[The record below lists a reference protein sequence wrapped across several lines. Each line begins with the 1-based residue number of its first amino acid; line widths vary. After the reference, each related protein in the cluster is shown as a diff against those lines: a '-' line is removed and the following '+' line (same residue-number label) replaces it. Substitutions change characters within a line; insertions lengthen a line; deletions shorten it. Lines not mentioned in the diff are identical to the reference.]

1 MDNIFHRIPLPLMF
15 SSAPQHAPSQSVED
29 EDGLR
34 WRLCAGAAVFNS
46 KNEILIGER
55 IGKPGSWQTPQG
67 GVDGGSKMESV
78 TTAAI
83 RELYEEVGL
92 ENGKHVVVETT
103 DEPIK
108 CRYKTG
114 GTGSWLEKEGFAGQ
128 ELNFV
133 IFRCADAEL
142 EKHPSLVCK
151 LFGLNGEKP
160 EFSAVRW
167 EKLDWV
173 VDNVWEKKSRPYQ
186 VLKEACVPIMKRWEE
201 SNLDLSGRWSRDS
214 TRGLHYPLGDFVET
228 YEGASTLFG
237 DGGVVKR
244 CCMYLA
250 EEDADDRIAHPVNNG
265 MSLADIKD
273 PKVGVLLLNLGG
285 PETGEDVEG
294 FLYNLFADPD
304 IIRLPPLLAPLQSL
318 VALLIS
324 KRRAP
329 KSREAYDSIGGG
341 SPILQYT
348 RAQADLMVKS
358 LKERYGIEAKTYIG
372 MRYWYPFTEE
382 ALDKIR
388 EDGINALVILP
399 LYPQFSI
406 STSGSSLRVLQEE
419 FAKKSDLYGPQKMF
433 HTVIPSWY
441 DRPGYVKSVANLIKE
456 ELDSFTPQEIEEG
469 TSEKQPIP
477 KHVLFSAH
485 GVPASYI
492 EAGDPYKAQIEDCVD
507 RIRALLPSEDEGVKV
522 HLSFQSRVGP
532 VEWLRPYTDDVLP
545 SLGEQGV
552 KNLVVVPISFV
563 SEHIETLEEIDI
575 EYRELALESGI
586 TNWRR
591 SPALNTDATFI
602 DDMADMVA
610 DALNEPSQSITEAC
624 VANNVGNL
632 ELDFASNEMEIS
644 SAGVGGV
651 GSADDLTGRA
661 RRRKG
666 NSFFYY

>member
-1 MDNIFHRIPLPLMF
+1 MIKSPLSIL
-15 SSAPQHAPSQSVED
+15 
-29 EDGLR
+29 L
-34 WRLCAGAAVFNS
+34 LIAVIDRTS
-46 KNEILIGER
+46 I
-55 IGKPGSWQTPQG
+55 
-67 GVDGGSKMESV
+67 
-78 TTAAI
+78 
-83 RELYEEVGL
+83 
-92 ENGKHVVVETT
+92 
-103 DEPIK
+103 
-108 CRYKTG
+108 
-114 GTGSWLEKEGFAGQ
+114 
-128 ELNFV
+128 
-133 IFRCADAEL
+133 
-142 EKHPSLVCK
+142 
-151 LFGLNGEKP
+151 
-160 EFSAVRW
+160 
-167 EKLDWV
+167 
-173 VDNVWEKKSRPYQ
+173 
-186 VLKEACVPIMKRWEE
+186 
-201 SNLDLSGRWSRDS
+201 LSGISAFNFSPSAGKSYIPSRHDVEQGKQQPSS
-214 TRGLHYPLGDFVET
+214 TTRIDAATTFDLFDENIALS
-228 YEGASTLFG
+228 STSPT
-237 DGGVVKR
+237 
-244 CCMYLA
+244 A
-250 EEDADDRIAHPVNNG
+250 QP
-265 MSLADIKD
+265 KD

-304 IIRLPPLLAPLQSL
+304 IIRLPALLSPLQSL
-318 VALLIS
+318 VALIIS

-329 KSREAYDSIGGG
+329 KSREAYNSIGGG

-348 RAQADLMVKS
+348 KAQADLMAKS
-358 LKERYGIEAKTYIG
+358 LSERHGIDAKTYIG

-382 ALDKIR
+382 ALAEIR
-388 EDGINALVILP
+388 EDDINALVILP

-419 FAKKSDLYGPQKMF
+419 FAKHSDFYGPQKMF

-441 DRPGYVKSVANLIKE
+441 GRPGYVKSVADLIQK
-456 ELDSFTPQEIEEG
+456 ELDSFTPEEISEG
-469 TSEKQPIP
+469 TSPTQPIP

-492 EAGDPYKAQIEDCVD
+492 EAGDPYKAQIEDCVEK
-507 RIRALLPSEDEGVKV
+507 IAALLPAEDEGVKV

-602 DDMADMVA
+602 EDMADMVA

-632 ELDFASNEMEIS
+632 DLETLSNQEEIS
-644 SAGVGGV
+644 SAGILGVGG
-651 GSADDLTGRA
+651 SDDLRMKMKLRNGELFNGRIA
-661 RRRKG
+661 MIGIVATLLIELLSGKPLIHLF
-666 NSFFYY
+666 SW